1 MEQSASVEEAAHI
14 MSAFARD
21 TGVVP
26 NRPARRYLWTD
37 AFAVCNFLALRRL
50 TGDETHADLAAH
62 LVDQVHSVL
71 GRHRPDDARTGW
83 ISGLSEEEEG
93 GRHPTRGGLRI
104 GKEMNERGEDE
115 PYDEQLEWDRDGQYY
130 HYLTKWMVALDRAAQ
145 ALRDTRYLL
154 WAVELAR
161 SAHAAFVYD
170 VWPGGEKRMAWKM
183 SIDLTRPLVPFMGA
197 HDPLDGLVTFSEL
210 EWDAPRDCERSAW
223 PGLGDEIAD
232 LARLCEGMRFAT
244 EDPLGIGG
252 LLADAWRAVRLVT
265 LGDVSKEGLALDLL
279 AAARPSL
286 EAYERNPV
294 TRLPAGYRL
303 AFRELGLSLGL
314 RAVERLKDRVA
325 EEGDRFRDGR
335 ALLAGVEA
343 LERFLPLADTI
354 EAFWLDPE
362 NRKAPTWEDHLDIN
376 RVMLAS
382 SLIPD
387 GYLSA

>member
-1 MEQSASVEEAAHI
+1 MEERASAKEAVRI

-37 AFAVCNFLALRRL
+37 AFAVCNFLELRRL
-50 TGDETHADLAAH
+50 TGDETYADLATG
-62 LVDQVHSVL
+62 LVDQVHTVL

-83 ISGLSEEEEG
+83 ISGLSEEE
-93 GRHPTRGGLRI
+93 GRKHPTRGGLRI
-104 GKEMNERGEDE
+104 GKERNERKEDE

-145 ALRDTRYLL
+145 ALRDTRYLR
-154 WAVELAR
+154 WAVELAK
-161 SAHAAFVYD
+161 SAHDSFAYD
-170 VWPGGEKRMAWKM
+170 LWPGGEKRMAWKM

-210 EWDAPRDCERSAW
+210 EWDAPRDCEASAW
-223 PGLGDEIAD
+223 PGLGEEIAD

-252 LLADAWRAVRLVT
+252 LLTDAWRAVRLAI
-265 LGDVSKEGLALDLL
+265 LGDVSKEELALELL

-286 EAYERNPV
+286 EAYEKNPA

-314 RAVERLKDRVA
+314 RAVERLKDRVSQ
-325 EEGDRFRDGR
+325 EEGRLRDSR
-335 ALLAGVEA
+335 AVRAGVEA

-354 EAFWLDPE
+354 EAFWLDRD
-362 NRKAPTWEDHLDIN
+362 NRSASTWKDHLDIN
-376 RVMLAS
+376 RAMLAS
-382 SLIPD
+382 SLVPD
-387 GYLSA
+387 GYLGA